1 MQNTK
6 DIMAKIINKT
16 DILLNGSV
24 ISRDVLLKNFGK
36 FITDIGIREEHSVGV
51 AMHTGSI
58 CFDVIT
64 VTYAALWCLLHNES
78 NSEELIHA
86 LENDEMV
93 LYGNTKK
100 ERYVYKGFVDGKTL
114 KSDYAGK
121 QFIKLLQDSG
131 TVTYVPQAMWRHIEP
146 YKGTAKKA
154 DGRGIRKKSNVREL
168 FFTNVLEYELSNIP
182 SVIDASIV
190 LVMSRDKADML
201 IKGITIRFEENEI
214 NLLELVTASYF
225 TEDDEYRYGGNTSK
239 NEAVIKVTSKI
250 SVARTLLYSRRGN
263 FHLGVFLLDKEI
275 ICRGYSE
282 LPELMNRKSL
292 GIVLLCMPVDVDS
305 ATMLLKEYED
315 AEVFACTRRYLSD
328 VSDDQDEVDNPY
340 IKELK
345 EQIHLIRNKENII
358 EVVQSSPISVENY
371 REIRKHLILLKR
383 DDYTSQDK
391 DNFIIQSFS
400 LLNFVLTAIFTID
413 EFEAEKST
421 NALEVDSPFKK
432 LEQIT
437 EYQKSFPARLKD
449 IAEEIIRILNDAVSC
464 IKNRNEKREW
474 IAQFLLKERDS
485 RIAIVVP
492 KAYYVPIIQNKL
504 LKYWGN
510 RSRVSVYTMGKYE
523 QSKLYDV
530 LIAVGDIETK
540 AFNVFRCNLACKV
553 ISLLY
558 DVEKSRCT
566 YKMNEA
572 EGKERIINSKA
583 NHEMI
588 DDKQI
593 ISESIE
599 TEWDNDEEITSYIA
613 SIDSLFNTYQITN
626 GGYRNCLNAEVIAT
640 AVFSDDT
647 KAFFSKRYKGYVFD
661 EATGTVSERSA
672 EELKEGDSLIFTK
685 NTNETKDVVDSILG
699 QLIAEK
705 KISSH
710 TSDAYIESKRWKSA
724 LVDYMHQHEMSEREM
739 VEKMLEK
746 GVSVQEATLM
756 IWLDDA
762 AHTVGPRKVGS
773 IISIAEFVEDS
784 QLKEDAVI
792 VYEACRE
799 IRRIRRRI
807 LEQVGNAIVDKL
819 SGREVPSDSEFAVIY
834 ERIDK
839 MAEVKHIDRVSFV
852 EQSVPINFINRPL
865 HV

>member
-6 DIMAKIINKT
+6 DIMAKIIGKT

-24 ISRDVLLKNFGK
+24 ISRDALLKNFGK
-36 FITDIGIREEHSVGV
+36 FLVDMGVREEHSVGV

-58 CFDVIT
+58 CFDVIA
-64 VTYAALWCLLHNES
+64 VTYAALWCLLYNES
-78 NSEELIHA
+78 NSEELIQA

-93 LYGNTKK
+93 LYGKTKK
-100 ERYVYKGFVDGKTL
+100 ERYVFKGFVDGKTL
-114 KSDYAGK
+114 NSDYTGK
-121 QFIKLLQDSG
+121 RFIKLLQDSG
-131 TVTYVPQAMWRHIEP
+131 TITYVPQAMWCHIEP

-154 DGRGIRKKSNVREL
+154 DGRGIRRKSNVREL

-214 NLLELVTASYF
+214 NLLDLVTASYF
-225 TEDDEYRYGGNTSK
+225 TEDDEYRYGGNTAK

-263 FHLGVFLLDKEI
+263 FHLGMFVLDKEI
-275 ICRGYSE
+275 ISRGFSE

-292 GIVLLCMPVDVDS
+292 GVVLICMPVDVDS
-305 ATMLLKEYED
+305 ATLLLREYED

-328 VSDDQDEVDNPY
+328 VSDDKGEVDNLY

-345 EQIHLIRNKENII
+345 EQIHSIRNKENII
-358 EVVQSSPISVENY
+358 EVVQSSPISDENY
-371 REIRKHLILLKR
+371 REIRKRLILIKR
-383 DDYTSQDK
+383 DDYVSQDK

-421 NALEVDSPFKK
+421 NVLEVDTPFEK
-432 LEQIT
+432 LEQIV
-437 EYQKSFPARLKD
+437 EYTKLFPSRLKA
-449 IAEEIIRILNDAVSC
+449 IAEEIIQILSDAVER

-474 IAQFLLKERDS
+474 IAQFLLKEKDS
-485 RIAIVVP
+485 KIAIVVP
-492 KAYYVPIIQNKL
+492 KAYYVPIIQNTI

-510 RSRVSVYTMGKYE
+510 RSKVSVYTMGKYE

-530 LIAVGDIETK
+530 LIAVGDIEAK
-540 AFNVFRCNLACKV
+540 SFNVFQCNLACKV

-558 DVEKSRCT
+558 DVEKSRCA
-566 YKMNEA
+566 YKMNNA
-572 EGKERIINSKA
+572 KGKERLINLRA
-583 NHEMI
+583 NHETI
-588 DDKQI
+588 NDDSI

-599 TEWDNDEEITSYIA
+599 TEWENEEEIKSYIA

-661 EATGTVSERSA
+661 ETTGMVSERSV

-699 QLIAEK
+699 QLIAEEK
-705 KISSH
+705 LSSH
-710 TSDAYIESKRWKSA
+710 TSDAYFQSKRWKSA
-724 LVDYMHQHEMSEREM
+724 LADYVHQHKMSERE
-739 VEKMLEK
+739 VAEKMLEK
-746 GVSVQEATLM
+746 GVSVQEATLL

-762 AHTVGPRKVGS
+762 AHTVGPRKVES

-784 QLKEDAVI
+784 QLKEDAGI

-807 LEQVGNAIVDKL
+807 LEQVGNAIVDKM
-819 SGREVPSDSEFAVIY
+819 SGREVPLNSEFAVIY

-839 MAEVKHIDRVSFV
+839 MAEVKHIERLSFV